1 VFTGILSPASW
12 QGQGNGRCAATVLRI
27 KCEHTQLSFLAPRWL
42 SSIDPAAEPLSPPPT
57 ARSSERAAQRRGGL
71 LPSWLRS
78 DAVLW
83 LLLASLLFLP
93 VVMVKSL
100 SSATVSQMQLQA
112 EEISTLASGIRAYY
126 ADNVISRLQAADG
139 KAVYSE
145 NYREVHGG
153 IPIPATLSIELGA
166 LFDNA
171 HTDGRISYEFLSDY
185 PFAKR
190 TTRPLDAFEI
200 EALQAFRKS
209 PDQQSFT
216 KLEGNGL
223 GRSSF
228 RLATPIL
235 MRKACVTCHNTHP
248 DSPRRDW
255 KVGDVRGIQ
264 EVTVRG
270 LRVDGFGNLAW
281 MFGYVG
287 LLGLTS
293 VAATG
298 VFKGQTNRM
307 EQLNR
312 KLLESSQRESA
323 LAARMADQ
331 VQELSIFGSVV
342 DHSIVGVS
350 IADMRRPD
358 QPLIYV
364 NKAFTLITGYS
375 RDLAV
380 GYNCRFLQGP
390 DTDPNEIQRIR
401 EAIASGQPYSGELVN
416 YRLDGTRFWNRLTL
430 YPVAASKA
438 ADAQPDFYVANQ
450 IDITA
455 IKQQAT
461 VSGSELTGLD
471 QRLAAAR
478 GALREAMRF
487 GEALKRRLA
496 SAPEQLSAE
505 EESLLR
511 AEVQAHEILVR
522 ELESMQEWVENR
534 APSA

>member
-1 VFTGILSPASW
+1 
-12 QGQGNGRCAATVLRI
+12 
-27 KCEHTQLSFLAPRWL
+27 
-42 SSIDPAAEPLSPPPT
+42 
-57 ARSSERAAQRRGGL
+57 
-71 LPSWLRS
+71 
-78 DAVLW
+78 VLW
-83 LLLASLLFLP
+83 VLLASLLFLP
-93 VVMVKSL
+93 VVMLKSL
-100 SSATVSQMQLQA
+100 SAATVAQMELQA

-126 ADNVISRLQAADG
+126 ADNVIDRLQAAED

-145 NYREVHGG
+145 NYRDVHGG

-171 HTDGRISYEFLSDY
+171 HADGRISYEFLSDY
-185 PFAKR
+185 PFAQR
-190 TTRPLDAFEI
+190 ASRPLDAFER
-200 EALQAFRKS
+200 EAIQTFRET
-209 PDQQSFT
+209 PDQEAFT
-216 KLEGNGL
+216 QLNGNGL
-223 GRSSF
+223 GRSTY

-235 MRKACVTCHNTHP
+235 MRNACVTCHNAHP
-248 DSPRRDW
+248 DSPKRDW

-270 LRVDGFGNLAW
+270 LRVDGFGNLGW

-287 LLGLTS
+287 LVGLTS

-298 VFKGQTNRM
+298 VFKGQTGRL

-342 DHSIVGVS
+342 DHSIVGVA

-390 DTDPNEIQRIR
+390 ETDPRELQRIR
-401 EAIASGQPYSGELVN
+401 DAVAAGRPYSGELLN
-416 YRLDGTRFWNRLTL
+416 YRLDGTLFWNRLTL
-430 YPVAASKA
+430 YPVGAANGA
-438 ADAQPDFYVANQ
+438 AESGGGGANPEFYVANQ
-450 IDITA
+450 IDISSV
-455 IKQQAT
+455 KR
-461 VSGSELTGLD
+461 LTSPPSLPEPLVGGLD
-471 QRLAAAR
+471 QSLDAAR
-478 GALREAMRF
+478 AAMKQAIRF
-487 GEALKRRLA
+487 GEVLRARLA
-496 SAPEQLSAE
+496 QTPGSLSVE
-505 EESLLR
+505 EEALLR
-511 AEVQAHEILVR
+511 AEVQAHEALQDALEAMRAWLVER
-522 ELESMQEWVENR
+522 SAES
-534 APSA
+534 